1 MSSKMII
8 IALMVLVAIATAAP
22 SKGGVLPASP
32 VKTIATAVDN
42 HGNSAVQEA
51 NCVSQPTEFLCVFCH
66 CAWVNGQCTGT
77 TSTC

>member
-1 MSSKMII
+1 MSSQKIT
-8 IALMVLVAIATAAP
+8 IALLVLVAITAAA
-22 SKGGVLPASP
+22 VLPASP